1 MPHPTQKTAPALFT
15 TRSTRPNRA
24 SYKISTR
31 RHLWLATSLVDR
43 YIFQLFQLGFPNAS
57 LLFSY
62 QREKA
67 YDDVIMYDFA
77 RQVLEP
83 RFNGMPWQDKHPLAT
98 ERVDD
103 EMGMRTKKHKRAR
116 KWKREW
122 NLESKHRARH
132 VVHIA
137 KMGHVP
143 EQISTSFR
151 DLVLF
156 PASSCSGIMP
166 WVDEEAKT
174 KQTGSV
180 YWSAHWFYIMAF
192 LPSFFSNMF
201 LASRMVVFLLL
212 PFQ

>member
-1 MPHPTQKTAPALFT
+1 MPHPTQKTVPALF
-15 TRSTRPNRA
+15 STRPNRA
-24 SYKISTR
+24 SHKISTR

-43 YIFQLFQLGFPNAS
+43 YIFQLFQLGFPYAS

-83 RFNGMPWQDKHPLAT
+83 RFNGMPWQDKHPLAM
-98 ERVDD
+98 EWVDD
-103 EMGMRTKKHKRAR
+103 EMGMRTKNNTKGQGNGRG
-116 KWKREW
+116 EW

-156 PASSCSGIMP
+156 PASFCSGIMP
-166 WVDEEAKT
+166 WVDGEAET

-180 YWSAHWFYIMAF
+180 HWSAHWLYIMAF
-192 LPSFFSNMF
+192 LPSYFRTCFF
-201 LASRMVVFLLL
+201 ASHMVVFLLL
-212 PFQ
+212 PSR